1 MSGITPYS
9 SGEGNVAD
17 RCRAAVLEIGEQVDR
32 LRVHLGRL
40 DPERLRMSPLR
51 FQALLVGFDIYA
63 RMLDDALN
71 DIVAEL
77 RPPAVPA
84 RRDLEMV
91 AGENR

>member
-1 MSGITPYS
+1 
-9 SGEGNVAD
+9 
-17 RCRAAVLEIGEQVDR
+17 
-32 LRVHLGRL
+32 
-40 DPERLRMSPLR
+40 MSPLR

-77 RPPAVPA
+77 RSPAAPG

>member
-9 SGEGNVAD
+9 SGEGNGAD
-17 RCRAAVLEIGEQVDR
+17 RCRAAVVEIGEQVDR
-32 LRVHLGRL
+32 LRVQLGRL

-71 DIVAEL
+71 DIIADL
-77 RPPAVPA
+77 RAYA
-84 RRDLEMV
+84 TASTRDLESA
-91 AGENR
+91 AGERR